1 MKDSP
6 KIWNTYWNTYCGDNN
21 TLMQPAAKSIKL
33 RISIINTAK
42 HFQTVANHNF
52 SLVQEFVPGFM
63 EDREESNRFRKV

>member
-1 MKDSP
+1 
-6 KIWNTYWNTYCGDNN
+6 
-21 TLMQPAAKSIKL
+21 MQPAAKSIKL

-42 HFQTVANHNF
+42 HFQTIANHNF